1 MAANEKVGIEIELM
15 GGEQALALLQRIDNS
30 IDTLNKKKKFK
41 SLSGLNSAKQ
51 ELEGYMSTLK
61 KYKSQLGELEE
72 KANASKSA
80 MQKWGKA
87 FENSAASKFAKQN
100 IEAFEEAKRK
110 IAEAESGIGRMER
123 EMDEVTR
130 KTRTFKQE
138 FNSISSSVAHVGSAM
153 QSLGN
158 ALTRLTSPFNRLTTG
173 LLMGAGYKALNLVSE
188 GLSNSFTRADTM
200 NKYTRLMKEYETA
213 NYSAEQ
219 SRKDLDASIQG
230 LPIALDD
237 AISLAQRY
245 TLSLG
250 DMERGTQL
258 AIATNNA
265 FLASMATE
273 QQRYQGMLQ
282 LQDLMNG
289 KDLTSREWMSLG
301 ASMGKAINEVGL
313 KLGWSKDRLGEFRQ
327 ELYAGNIATKDFL
340 DALIEV
346 GTGSGSLVDLA
357 KVSAET
363 WEGLFSNIKIAVTR
377 MGANV
382 VDTLNETFKDATGR
396 TLLQRLLGRDAE
408 GNDLQDGIKHWIDNL
423 SESVQNWIKSNPDK
437 IIEFFDQLKSID
449 WTGLIKG
456 FAEGMKWF
464 AQILGTFASFASGR
478 NMERIG
484 RWMPKLNVLG
494 RGLTILG
501 GLLKGTRHIW
511 GLLGAGAKFLGKGV
525 AGKIGKIGIF
535 GKIASIFGKKKA
547 LDEAGE
553 AAKSIPTVSDT
564 FRSAF
569 KSLEGLIKAAG
580 ALTLVAGTGA
590 VVFASAKSILKNLK
604 EMTDL
609 VNGGGWDNVGYVGS
623 GVILAIGTF
632 TEIFN
637 AIGGALGKGGLLNTA
652 IASAASL
659 LVTGTLWA
667 DTELI
672 KDGLYNIRD
681 TIKGFDEVA
690 DAINNMKGFTSLD
703 ENAKSKISNTID
715 TIREVANLLVGK
727 NGGPASR
734 GEYSQGLPMFVGA
747 RANGVKNIANALKS
761 MQDIIKNVN
770 ALSSMGINVQG
781 NFKSKLEA
789 IGDAIDEV
797 YKAFPRLVRGTAG
810 ASNLNTSATNFANAL
825 IGIRRMAYHI
835 NRLAAT
841 SVDTGGF
848 ASFVAQLKTALES
861 LKDLQGDLELDI
873 TVKLATGFQTSVNNV
888 IKSINNAKKKITTA
902 ASKGVRA
909 TIPVSIRFSVT
920 SNIGTALGMI
930 AGWRS
935 RLSNQGSGGGSRH
948 TGAQRAMGGM
958 VYRAGGGGI
967 PFRRRGTDTVPAM
980 LTPGEY
986 VHNKR
991 AVSAFGIDF
1000 MRKVN
1005 NLDMKG
1011 AMNELMHRA
1020 GGMANINR
1028 GTSIVNNNY
1037 NNQKVTINNNGNTG
1051 AGFTFKSASRFV
1063 GAF

>member
-1 MAANEKVGIEIELM
+1 MSVEFVGIELELRGAEGVYRDLQNIDRVLNSLGGRKQVKSGLTDLKKDIVATRGEIEKLER
-15 GGEQALALLQRIDNS
+15 EQKKWQDLQRRVGKDNM
-30 IDTLNKKKKFK
+30 
-41 SLSGLNSAKQ
+41 SAFGTR
-51 ELEGYMSTLK
+51 E
-61 KYKSQLGELEE
+61 
-72 KANASKSA
+72 
-80 MQKWGKA
+80 
-87 FENSAASKFAKQN
+87 
-100 IEAFEEAKRK
+100 
-110 IAEAESGIGRMER
+110 MER
-123 EMDEVTR
+123 NAKALQETKMHLKDLQQAEREVQAATR
-130 KTRTFKQE
+130 NMGRTMTQE
-138 FNSISSSVAHVGSAM
+138 FNAVSSKIAHVGSAM

-158 ALTRLTSPFNRLTTG
+158 ALTRLTSPFSRLTTG
-173 LLMGAGYKALNLVSE
+173 LLMGAGYKALNLFTE
-188 GLSNSFTRADTM
+188 GISNSFGRADTM

-213 NYSAEQ
+213 NYTAEQ
-219 SRKDLDASIQG
+219 SRIDLDKSIQG
-230 LPIALDD
+230 LPIALDE

-289 KDLTSREWMSLG
+289 KDLNSREWMSLG
-301 ASMGKAINEVGL
+301 SSMGKAINEVGL

-327 ELYAGNIATKDFL
+327 ELYAGNIATQDFL

-346 GTGSGSLVDLA
+346 GTGNGALVNLA
-357 KVSAET
+357 RASAET
-363 WEGLFSNIKIAVTR
+363 WEGLFSNIRIAVTR

-396 TLLQRLLGRDAE
+396 TLLQQLLGIDAE
-408 GNDLQDGIKHWIDNL
+408 GNEVGDGIKHWIDGI
-423 SESVQNWIKSNPDK
+423 SKSVQDWIRANPDK
-437 IIEFFDQLKSID
+437 ILDFFNKLKAID
-449 WTGLIKG
+449 WKGLIKG
-456 FAEGMKWF
+456 IAEGLSTFLKVIDALAGLAGSVGLERVGKWLPRLN
-464 AQILGTFASFASGR
+464 ILGKA
-478 NMERIG
+478 
-484 RWMPKLNVLG
+484 
-494 RGLTILG
+494 LTVG
-501 GLLKGTRHIW
+501 GGILKGTRHIW
-511 GLLGAGAKFLGKGV
+511 AGAWIGGKLLGKG
-525 AGKIGKIGIF
+525 KLGIF
-535 GKIASIFGKKKA
+535 GKLASVFGKKKDIDA
-547 LDEAGE
+547 AGD
-553 AAKSIPTVSDT
+553 AAKSVPKVSDT

-609 VNGGGWDNVGYVGS
+609 VNSGGWDNVGYVGG

-637 AIGGALGKGGLLNTA
+637 AIGAALGPTGLLNTA

-690 DAINNMKGFTSLD
+690 SAINNMQGFTSLSD
-703 ENAKSKISNTID
+703 NAKTKISNTID

-789 IGDAIDEV
+789 VGDAIDEV
-797 YKAFPRLVRGTAG
+797 YRAFPRLVRGTAG

-835 NRLAAT
+835 NKLAGT

-861 LKDLQGDLELDI
+861 LKDVQGDLELDI
-873 TVKLATGFQTSVNNV
+873 RVKIATGFQTSVNNV

-902 ASKGVRA
+902 AGKGIRV

-930 AGWRS
+930 AGWRNNL
-935 RLSNQGSGGGSRH
+935 RNQGSGGGSRH
-948 TGAQRAMGGM
+948 TGVQEAMGGY
-958 VYRAGGGGI
+958 VYRANGGGV